1 MCRFNKGIL
10 ILGIVAWM
18 ILIGIQTVHAADRGI
33 VVKIRAEDSVSAP
46 VTETLQLYDKSY
58 ALIIGIDKYTNGWP
72 PLHNA
77 VSDAHEVANE
87 LKNRG
92 FEVTLK
98 ENTQS
103 NELQQSLKKFFAI
116 KGSDPEARLL
126 LWYAGHGHTIKGE
139 GFLVPADAPQPI
151 SPEFKLKAIHM
162 RDFGGF
168 MRLAESKHVFAIFDS
183 CFAGTIFEAR
193 AGAVPAA
200 ITRVTTLPVRQF
212 ISSGDA
218 NQTVSDDGAFRKL
231 FLRGIRGEERADANG
246 DGYITASEMGL
257 YLFDRVTNLTEQAQT
272 PRYGKLRDPD
282 FDRGDFVF
290 LLPGHLAPGNEA
302 KRLPADVPTGQE
314 AMVEITL
321 WASVAASENPDD
333 FESYLQKYPNGNFAA
348 VAHNKIELLKARETS
363 GLKKER
369 KATEPKGTSEEKE
382 TPLQISSGQEI
393 SETGGSKQVE
403 WTPTA
408 PSQKKSSFKIS
419 AQTDLGNLFISG
431 KEITAISP
439 RHEAAA
445 SEKIILKTEE
455 GRVAAKAWHFSNPQ
469 GDGMYK
475 IDDKWIHMR
484 ANGGRNIWDC
494 NRGQA
499 PILAVKAP
507 RTTTWTA
514 WVRFEMPTR
523 VGRSHV
529 GLVLWNGR
537 EDRPVHALYVGPGET
552 NEVVVGG
559 SYRDDCSGHSLD
571 LSRIKGNSGSF
582 HTSYGG
588 TTGWLRISR
597 TGMTY
602 RFYFKSPFKKQWEE
616 LGAVLTTVKDGFD
629 HIGLIAKTWG
639 NPPVQISFYDFRIL
653 PNVAGFKQWVPAYFT
668 KLEKSPEVTFSGDA
682 FSDFEWSDPQG
693 DSLQEISG
701 NRVLIKTKGGHN
713 IWDCQRGQAPMLTM
727 EAPRTE
733 TWTVQAKFEM
743 PTRVGRSHAG
753 LVLWNGSED
762 KPVHALY
769 VGPGETNEVVVGGSY
784 RDDCSG
790 KASDLAFIKG
800 NSGTFRT
807 KYEGTNGWL
816 RISKKDDTYSF
827 YFRSP
832 FKKQWQELGS
842 VLTTVKDGFNRIG
855 MITKTWAGNPV
866 DVTFSDFKVTVGVAG
881 TRSWVP
887 SYFARLENGESEVFT
902 GRKFVDFE
910 WSDPQGDSMHQI
922 LGGTVLMKANGG
934 HNIWDCDRGLAPML
948 TVEAP
953 PRETWIAQ
961 VGFKMPKRIGNSH
974 VGMVLWNGNE
984 DKPAYALYFGPAG
997 TNDVVVSGS
1006 YRDDCS
1012 GNYYDLA
1019 KIADNSGKFLIKY
1032 EGASG
1037 LLRIVK
1043 TGTTFR
1049 FLIRLTGAATWQ
1061 DLGSVL
1067 TTEKDG
1073 FNRIGMIAKTWSS
1086 QPIEVT
1092 FSDFTILPGGWR

>member
-1 MCRFNKGIL
+1 MWRLNRIGL
-10 ILGIVAWM
+10 LLTMVAC
-18 ILIGIQTVHAADRGI
+18 IALIGFRTAHAEDRGI
-33 VVKIRAEDSVSAP
+33 IVKIRAENSISAP
-46 VTETLQLYDKSY
+46 VTETLKLYDKSY
-58 ALIIGIDKYTNGWP
+58 ALVIGLDKYTNGWP

-77 VSDAHEVANE
+77 VSDAQEVAAE

-92 FEVTLK
+92 FEVTFK
-98 ENTQS
+98 KNPAS
-103 NELQQSLKKFFAI
+103 SELQQSLKKFFYI
-116 KGSDPEARLL
+116 KGADPEARLL

-151 SPEFKLKAIHM
+151 SPEFKLKAVHM
-162 RDFGGF
+162 RVFVGF

-193 AGAVPAA
+193 AGAIPAA
-200 ITRVTTLPVRQF
+200 ITRATTKPVRQF
-212 ISSGDA
+212 LSSGDA

-246 DGYITASEMGL
+246 DGYITASELGL

-290 LLPGHLAPGNEA
+290 LLPGHQALENEA
-302 KRLPADVPTGQE
+302 KRLSADVPTGKE

-321 WASVAASENPDD
+321 WASVAASENPAD
-333 FESYLQKYPNGNFAA
+333 FESYLQKYPNGNFATI
-348 VAHNKIELLKARETS
+348 AHKKIESLKAQKTG
-363 GLKKER
+363 GLKGKQ
-369 KATEPKGTSEEKE
+369 KVTESKVKPEKQA
-382 TPLQISSGQEI
+382 TPLQISSGQGI

-403 WTPTA
+403 WMPTA

-419 AQTDLGNLFISG
+419 AQTELGNLFISG
-431 KEITAISP
+431 NEIAAISP
-439 RHEAAA
+439 KHQAPV
-445 SEKIILKTEE
+445 SKKIVLKTAE
-455 GRVAAKAWHFSNPQ
+455 GRVPAKTWQFSNPQ

-475 IDDKWIHMR
+475 IDGKWIHMR

-499 PILAVKAP
+499 PMLTVEAP
-507 RTTTWTA
+507 RTKTWTA

-523 VGRSHV
+523 VGPSHV

-537 EDRPVHALYVGPGET
+537 EDKPVHALYVGPAKT
-552 NEVVVGG
+552 NEVMVNG

-571 LSRIKGNSGSF
+571 LSRIKGNSGDF
-582 HTSYGG
+582 HTNYGG

-602 RFYFKSPFKKQWEE
+602 RFYFKSPFKKQWQE

-639 NPPVQISFYDFRIL
+639 NPAVQVSFYDFRIL
-653 PNVAGFKQWVPAYFT
+653 PGVAGFKPWVPNYVK
-668 KLEKSPEVTFSGDA
+668 KLEKSPEVTFSGDT

-701 NRVLIKTKGGHN
+701 NRVFMKTKGGHN
-713 IWDCQRGQAPMLTM
+713 IWDCNRGQAPMLTM
-727 EAPRTE
+727 EAPRTG
-733 TWTVQAKFEM
+733 TWTVQVKFEM
-743 PTRVGRSHAG
+743 PTRVGASHVG

-762 KPVHALY
+762 KPVHTLY
-769 VGPGETNEVVVGGSY
+769 VRPGETSEVVVAGSY

-790 KASDLAFIKG
+790 HSSDLAFIKG

-807 KYEGTNGWL
+807 KYEGATGWV
-816 RISKKDDTYSF
+816 RITKKDDTYSF

-842 VLTTVKDGFNRIG
+842 VLTTLKDGFNRIG
-855 MITKTWAGNPV
+855 MIAKTWAGNPV
-866 DVTFSDFKVTVGVAG
+866 SVTFSDFKVAVGVAG
-881 TRSWVP
+881 IRHWVP
-887 SYFARLENGESEVFT
+887 SYFARLKNGESEVFS

-910 WSDPQGDSMHQI
+910 WSDPQGDSMHRI
-922 LGGTVLMKANGG
+922 LGNTVLMKANGG
-934 HNIWDCDRGLAPML
+934 HNIWDCERGLAPML

-953 PRETWIAQ
+953 PRESWIAQ
-961 VGFKMPKRIGNSH
+961 VRFQMPKRVGNSH
-974 VGMVLWNGNE
+974 VGLVLWNGNE

-997 TNDVVVSGS
+997 TNDVVISGS
-1006 YRDDCS
+1006 YQDDCS
-1012 GNYYDLA
+1012 GAHYDLA
-1019 KIADNSGKFLIKY
+1019 KIAENSGEFLTKY
-1032 EGASG
+1032 EGTSG

-1049 FLIRLTGAATWQ
+1049 FWVWLTGAATWQ
-1061 DLGSVL
+1061 DLGSIL

-1073 FNRIGMIAKTWSS
+1073 FNRIGMIAKTWSA
-1086 QPIEVT
+1086 QPVEVT

>member
-1 MCRFNKGIL
+1 MCRLYKGTVIL
-10 ILGIVAWM
+10 TIVAWM
-18 ILIGIQTVHAADRGI
+18 AFVGILAAQTANRGI
-33 VVKIRAEDSVSAP
+33 AIKIRAEDSISAP

-58 ALIIGIDKYTNGWP
+58 ALVIGIDKYTNGWP

-77 VSDAHEVANE
+77 VSDAQEVANE

-92 FEVTLK
+92 FKVTFAK
-98 ENTQS
+98 DTRS
-103 NELQQSLKKFFAI
+103 SELQQSLKKFFAI
-116 KGSDPEARLL
+116 KGADPEARLF

-151 SPEFKLKAIHM
+151 SPEFKLKAVHM

-200 ITRVTTLPVRQF
+200 VTRVTTLPVRQF

-218 NQTVSDDGAFRKL
+218 NQTVSDDGAFRKF
-231 FLRGIRGEERADANG
+231 FLRAIRGEERADANG
-246 DGYITASEMGL
+246 DGYITASELGL
-257 YLFDRVTNLTEQAQT
+257 YLFDRITNLTEQAQT

-290 LLPGHLAPGNEA
+290 LLPGHMTPENEM
-302 KRLPADVPTGQE
+302 KSLPADVPTGQE

-321 WASVAASENPDD
+321 WASVAASENTSD

-348 VAHNKIELLKARETS
+348 IAQKKIESLKARET
-363 GLKKER
+363 GDLKEKQKVTES
-369 KATEPKGTSEEKE
+369 KAKSDEEK
-382 TPLQISSGQEI
+382 TALQISSAQEI

-403 WTPTA
+403 WTPVA
-408 PSQKKSSFKIS
+408 PSQKESSFKIS
-419 AQTDLGNLFISG
+419 AQTELGNLFISG
-431 KEITAISP
+431 NEIASISQKHP
-439 RHEAAA
+439 EPA
-445 SEKIILKTEE
+445 SEKVVLRTEE
-455 GRVAAKAWHFSNPQ
+455 VRVSTKDWHFSNPQ

-475 IDDKWIHMR
+475 IDGKWIHMR

-499 PILAVKAP
+499 PMLTVKAP

-523 VGRSHV
+523 VGYSHV

-537 EDRPVHALYVGPGET
+537 EDRPVHVLYVGPSET
-552 NEVVVGG
+552 GKVAVAG

-571 LSRIKGNSGSF
+571 LSRIHGNSGSF
-582 HTSYGG
+582 QTSYGG
-588 TTGWLRISR
+588 TTGWLGISR
-597 TGMTY
+597 SGMTY

-629 HIGLIAKTWG
+629 HVGLMAKTWG
-639 NPPVQISFYDFRIL
+639 NPPVQVSFFDFRIL
-653 PNVAGFKQWVPAYFT
+653 SGVAGFKQWVPAYF
-668 KLEKSPEVTFSGDA
+668 KELEKNPEMTFSGDD

-701 NRVLIKTKGGHN
+701 NKILMKTKGGHN
-713 IWDCQRGQAPMLTM
+713 TWDCNRGQAPMLTV

-743 PTRVGRSHAG
+743 PARVGQSHAG

-762 KPVHALY
+762 KPVHTIY
-769 VGPGETNEVVVGGSY
+769 VGPGENNEVSVAGSY

-790 KASDLAFIKG
+790 HSSDLAFIKG

-807 KYEGTNGWL
+807 KYEGTTGWL
-816 RISKKDDTYSF
+816 RITKKDDIYSF

-842 VLTTVKDGFNRIG
+842 VLTTTKDGFNRVG

-866 DVTFSDFKVTVGVAG
+866 NVTFSDFKIAVGVAG
-881 TRSWVP
+881 IGRWVP
-887 SYFARLENGESEVFT
+887 TYFSHLKNGEPQVFS

-910 WSDPQGDSMHQI
+910 WSDPQGDSFHRI
-922 LGGTVLMKANGG
+922 LGNSVLVKANGG
-934 HNIWDCDRGLAPML
+934 HNIWDCNRGLAPML

-961 VGFKMPKRIGNSH
+961 VGFKMPKRIGNSQ
-974 VGMVLWNGNE
+974 VGLVLWNGHE
-984 DKPAYALYFGPAG
+984 DKPVYALYFGPAG

-1019 KIADNSGKFLIKY
+1019 KIVDNSGEFLVKY
-1032 EGASG
+1032 EGTSG
-1037 LLRIVK
+1037 LLRVVK

-1049 FLIRLTGAATWQ
+1049 FLVRLTGSATWH

-1067 TTEKDG
+1067 TTEKDS
-1073 FNRIGMIAKTWSS
+1073 FNRIGMIAKTWSA
-1086 QPIEVT
+1086 QPVEVT